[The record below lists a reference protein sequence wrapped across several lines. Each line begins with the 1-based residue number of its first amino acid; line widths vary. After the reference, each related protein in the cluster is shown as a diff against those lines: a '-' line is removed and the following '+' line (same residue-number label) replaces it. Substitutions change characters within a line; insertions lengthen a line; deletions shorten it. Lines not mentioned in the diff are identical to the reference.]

1 MKKKKM
7 TLREL
12 AKLEKM
18 RKELEAK
25 VKRKRQAQEE
35 IQKIKE
41 LREELTPTART
52 KLKKFLIEL
61 PETTKQI
68 GQGFAEFGEKVDK
81 FSKKFEPKQKKTP
94 KRKKTSGLVSLQD
107 IAG

>member
-7 TLREL
+7 TPKEL
-12 AKLEKM
+12 AKLRKM
-18 RKELEAK
+18 RMKLESK
-25 VKRKRQAQEE
+25 VQQKREAQAE

-52 KLKKFLIEL
+52 KLKKFLTEL
-61 PETTKQI
+61 PETTQKT
-68 GQGFAEFGEKVDK
+68 GKGFAEFSEKISK
-81 FSKKFEPKQKKTP
+81 IGKKFETTQNKS
-94 KRKKTSGLVSLQD
+94 KRKKTGGIVSLQD